1 MNANEM
7 DQFQFP
13 SEAEGFNELIREFS
27 PSGQLVAVIGVRP
40 DKTYTYTIY
49 FWDTTDYEYS
59 GAGWAPGGRGGIF
72 SDLDTA
78 VSEAKIELLARSRH
92 GKI

>member
-7 DQFQFP
+7 DDFQFP
-13 SEAEGFNELIREFS
+13 AEVEGFKEIVREFS
-27 PSGQLVAVIGVRP
+27 PSGQLVAVVGVRP
-40 DKTYTYTIY
+40 DETFTYTIY

-59 GAGWAPGGRGGIF
+59 GAGWSPGGRGGIY
-72 SDLDTA
+72 SNLDSA
-78 VSEAKIELLARSRH
+78 VSEAKNELLARSKH